1 MNPRFQG
8 HFYTHKTDQ
17 KFHRI
22 QETQMGSLQEQRLK
36 KVVLVPFPFQGHIT
50 PMLQLGSLLHSK
62 GFSVVVSHT
71 QFNAPDIADHP
82 DFVLLPLPDTV
93 GGLDMSFD
101 NMLNVMSAMNT
112 NCEAP
117 FRDHMVHMLQKEE
130 VGCVIHDSIMKF
142 ADEVAND
149 LRIPSIVL
157 GTSNASYSDSL
168 CVMLELL
175 DKKLLPLPESQLQE
189 SVPNAHPLRY
199 KDLALS
205 ATSEI
210 PDIVIDFTR
219 SYIDKKTASAFIWNT
234 VDLLEHQ
241 SLQKLQHHYNV
252 PFFTVGPLH
261 KMAPP
266 SRTSLIKEETACL
279 AWLDKQ
285 APRSVIYVS
294 LGSLATIEQEELI
307 DMAWGLANSEQP
319 FLWVIRPSL
328 VNGSEWIKC
337 LPEDF
342 EEKTRERGCIV
353 QWAPQKE
360 VLSHPG
366 IGGFLTHCGW
376 NSTLES
382 ICEGVPMICRPCFAD
397 QLVDSRYLTHVWRVG
412 LELEKN
418 SGRLGIEN
426 AVRTILTSKEGEEMK
441 VRASRM
447 KQEME
452 RCVLRGGSSYNSLC
466 ELVEYISTLPRKI

>member
-1 MNPRFQG
+1 
-8 HFYTHKTDQ
+8 
-17 KFHRI
+17 
-22 QETQMGSLQEQRLK
+22 MGSLQEQRWK

-50 PMLQLGSLLHSK
+50 PMLQLGWLLHSK

-71 QFNAPDIADHP
+71 QFNAPDPADHP
-82 DFVLLPLPDTV
+82 ELVLVPLPDDV
-93 GGLDMSFD
+93 ADLDMSFD
-101 NMLNVMSAMNT
+101 NMLKVISVMNT

-117 FRDHMVHMLQKEE
+117 FRDHMEQMLQKDE
-130 VGCVIHDSIMKF
+130 VGCVIHDSVMKF
-142 ADEVAND
+142 ADKVAND
-149 LRIPSIVL
+149 LRIPNIVL
-157 GTSNASYSDSL
+157 ATSNATYSNSL
-168 CVMLELL
+168 YAVLELL

-189 SVPNAHPLRY
+189 PVPNAPPLRY
-199 KDLALS
+199 KDLCLS
-205 ATSEI
+205 VSVEI
-210 PDIVIDFTR
+210 PEIVVDFTR
-219 SYIDKKTASAFIWNT
+219 GYVDKKSASAFIWNT
-234 VDLLEHQ
+234 VDMLEHP

-266 SRTSLIKEETACL
+266 SHTSLIKEETACL

-285 APRSVIYVS
+285 APRSVVYVS
-294 LGSLATIEQEELI
+294 LGSLATIEEEELI
-307 DMAWGLANSEQP
+307 EMAWGLANSEQP
-319 FLWVIRPSL
+319 FLWVIRPSS
-328 VNGSEWIKC
+328 VNGTECNKC

-342 EEKTRERGCIV
+342 EEKTRDRGCIV
-353 QWAPQKE
+353 QWAPQKD

-412 LELEKN
+412 LELEKT
-418 SGRLGIEN
+418 SGRSGVED
-426 AVRTILTSKEGEEMK
+426 AVRTILTSEEGEEMR
-441 VRASRM
+441 VRVSKM

-452 RCVLRGGSSYNSLC
+452 RCVLRGGSSHNSLC
-466 ELVEYISTLPRKI
+466 ELVEFISTLPGKTRQGPLSYRD